1 MARVLVTYGWCRSS
15 YVAVRSLAAAGHSV
29 FVCSHLRPAMAS
41 WSRFSSDGATVA
53 DPFGEPERYAR
64 EVAELVNR
72 WAIDLIFPGHEDGL
86 ALRRHEDVLPE
97 GVELACPVLG
107 DFELGV
113 DKVEMTRLAA
123 RIGVRTPR
131 SAFPKT
137 IDEALTA
144 AADIGYPVVVKARRS
159 NGGKGV
165 RLVHGPDEM
174 RILCSEGLLPF
185 GEGATTFP
193 FIQAFHQGAVV
204 GGCMLAQ
211 HGRVVAT
218 FGERYLRNKDE
229 GFGTSVYRE
238 RMISAATDDALTRLA
253 AALRW
258 TGLAHADFIE
268 DPATG
273 ELLFLELNP
282 RPWGAIH
289 LAYVN
294 GFDFAAAAVEQALGG
309 EALQRYFVPRQS
321 ADLRSVW
328 LVGEG
333 IRSTV
338 LLRTR
343 GWTAFLRSPWTV
355 LRSLPGA
362 RIDGFVWHD
371 PLPLVAEAVCYGHG
385 YFAARGDTNPATRGM
400 FGE

>member
-1 MARVLVTYGWCRSS
+1 
-15 YVAVRSLAAAGHSV
+15 
-29 FVCSHLRPAMAS
+29 MAS
-41 WSRFSSDGATVA
+41 WSRFTSEGATVA

-64 EVAELVNR
+64 EVAALVNR
-72 WAIDLIFPGHEDGL
+72 WTIDVILPGHEDGL
-86 ALRRHEDVLPE
+86 ALRRHEDVLPD
-97 GVELACPVLG
+97 GVVLACPVLS
-107 DFELGV
+107 DFERGV

-123 RIGVRTPR
+123 RIGVKTPH
-131 SAFPKT
+131 SAFPET
-137 IDEALTA
+137 VDEALA
-144 AADIGYPVVVKARRS
+144 AAAEIGYPVVAKARRS

-165 RLVHGPDEM
+165 RRVDGPEE
-174 RILCSEGLLPF
+174 LQALLGGGLQPF
-185 GEGATTFP
+185 GDGAAGAP
-193 FIQAFHQGAVV
+193 FIQAFHVGAIL

-211 HGRVVAT
+211 RGSLVAT
-218 FGERYLRNKDE
+218 FGERYLRTKDE

-238 RMISAATDDALTRLA
+238 RMVSATIDDALARIAGSLG
-253 AALRW
+253 W

-268 DPATG
+268 DPDTG

-294 GFDFAAAAVEQALGG
+294 GFDFAAAAVDLALGE
-309 EALQRYFVPRQS
+309 EALQRHFVPRRR

-333 IRSTV
+333 IRAAV

-343 GWTAFLRSPWTV
+343 GWRAFLGAPWTV

-362 RIDGFVWHD
+362 RVDGFVWHD
-371 PLPLVAEAVCYGHG
+371 PLALVAEAVCYGRG
-385 YFAARGDTNPATRGM
+385 FLAARGDTNPATRGM

>member
-15 YVAVRSLAAAGHSV
+15 YVAVRSLATAGHTV
-29 FVCSHLRPAMAS
+29 FVCSHRRPAMAS
-41 WSRFSSDGATVA
+41 WSRFSSDGATVT
-53 DPFGEPERYAR
+53 DPFGEPFRYAR
-64 EVAELVNR
+64 EVADLVNR
-72 WAIDLIFPGHEDGL
+72 WAIDVILPGHEDGL
-86 ALRRHEDVLPE
+86 ALRRHEDVLPD
-97 GVELACPVLG
+97 GVILACPVLG
-107 DFELGV
+107 DFERGV

-123 RIGVRTPR
+123 QLGVKTPR

-137 IDEALTA
+137 VDEAMA
-144 AADIGYPVVVKARRS
+144 AAAEIGYPVVVKASRS

-165 RLVHGPDEM
+165 RRVDGPEELRSLLDG
-174 RILCSEGLLPF
+174 GLQPF
-185 GEGATTFP
+185 GDGVAGFP
-193 FIQAFHQGAVV
+193 FIQAFHRGAIV

-211 HGRVVAT
+211 RGSLVAT
-218 FGERYLRNKDE
+218 FGERYLRTKDE

-238 RMISAATDDALTRLA
+238 PMVSAAIDDALARVAGSLK
-253 AALRW
+253 W

-268 DPATG
+268 DSATG

-294 GFDFAAAAVEQALGG
+294 GFDFPAAAIDQALGE
-309 EALQRYFVPRQS
+309 EALQRHFSPRPS
-321 ADLRSVW
+321 AELRSLW

-333 IRSTV
+333 IRAAV

-343 GWTAFLRSPWTV
+343 GWRAFLGAPWTV
-355 LRSLPGA
+355 LRSLPGSS
-362 RIDGFVWHD
+362 IDGFVWHD
-371 PLPLVAEAVCYGHG
+371 PLALVAEAVCYGHG
-385 YFAARGDTNPATRGM
+385 FLAARGDTNPATRGM

>member
-15 YVAVRSLAAAGHSV
+15 YVAVRSLAMAGHTV
-29 FVCSHLRPAMAS
+29 FVCSHRQPAMAS
-41 WSRFSSDGATVA
+41 WSRFSSEGATVA

-64 EVAELVNR
+64 DVADLADR
-72 WAIDLIFPGHEDGL
+72 WALDVILPGHEDGL
-86 ALRRHEDVLPE
+86 ALRHHEDVLPE
-97 GVELACPVLG
+97 SVVLACPVLG
-107 DFELGV
+107 DFESGV

-123 RIGVRTPR
+123 RIGVRTPH
-131 SAFPKT
+131 SAFPET
-137 IDEALTA
+137 VDEALTA
-144 AADIGYPVVVKARRS
+144 AAEIGYPVVVKARRS

-165 RLVHGPDEM
+165 RLVGGPDE
-174 RILCSEGLLPF
+174 LWALFAGGLHPF
-185 GEGATTFP
+185 GDGTAGFP
-193 FIQAFHQGAVV
+193 FIQAFHRGAIV

-211 HGRVVAT
+211 SGSLVAT
-218 FGERYLRNKDE
+218 FGERYLRTKDE

-238 RMISAATDDALTRLA
+238 RMVSAAIDDALA
-253 AALRW
+253 QIAGAIGW

-294 GFDFAAAAVEQALGG
+294 GFDFPAAAVEQALGG
-309 EALQRYFVPRQS
+309 AALQRYFVPRNGT
-321 ADLRSVW
+321 DLRSVW

-333 IRSTV
+333 IRAAV

-343 GWTAFLRSPWTV
+343 GWTAFLGAPWTV

-362 RIDGFVWHD
+362 SIDGFVWHD
-371 PLPLVAEAVCYGHG
+371 PLALVAEAICYGRG
-385 YFAARGDTNPATRGM
+385 FLAARGDTNPTTRGM